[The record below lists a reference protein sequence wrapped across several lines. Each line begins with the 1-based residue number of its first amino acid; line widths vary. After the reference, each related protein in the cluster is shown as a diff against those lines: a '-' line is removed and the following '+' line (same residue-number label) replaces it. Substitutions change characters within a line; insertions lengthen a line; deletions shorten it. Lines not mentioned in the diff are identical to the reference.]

1 MSDGRDLATMART
14 TPAQR
19 AWRRRFEG
27 VIALAAPALDLVL
40 AAGDRASRLVA
51 SEDYDYYPV
60 PSPEEPEPSPPSSLG
75 GVGSDA

>member
-1 MSDGRDLATMART
+1 MSDGRDLATMARM

-19 AWRRRFEG
+19 AWRRRFEDL
-27 VIALAAPALDLVL
+27 IALAAPALDLVL

-60 PSPEEPEPSPPSSLG
+60 LSPEEPEPSPPPPLG
-75 GVGSDA
+75 GAGSDA